1 MQPSLPSFASRCWG
15 DGIESVHAAF
25 PSRLATCR
33 RVPLWLAAVVS
44 LAVLP
49 GCIDMMSDKDLQDCE
64 VREQGARDPDLSACV
79 RASAFMA
86 ADAPEA
92 CVPASAF
99 SGEADC
105 LLLDASAVLC
115 DDGWPFDMEV
125 FLDESHT
132 SLDCNGQSIEHGEEG
147 RPRSGIRAPYERS
160 VSDVRVA
167 NCTIQYVQR
176 YGVDLKRLFR
186 GAELEGSM
194 QGHERIS
201 ITSSRIGHTGQIGV
215 YVGQNSRD
223 VLIEDVDIVDT
234 YTGIY
239 LEAGSKGAVVHR
251 ASILDSYER
260 AGIHVDSSQE
270 NLIEH
275 SRFQG
280 NAGGAILLYKNCGER
295 YGQVCPIRR
304 RLGASHNTIRY
315 NEFYGDGVSVADR
328 QFKTYAMGW
337 CAGIDVVGHWRDR
350 SDDNAV
356 YGNRFFHGSTLEIR
370 DEPNLVFSNA
380 FVDSV
385 LEIGVRAPL
394 GDKPIYFSGL
404 IAGNTFTE
412 GSWIGVLG
420 KSVLA
425 FHDVEVA
432 DNIDSEG
439 KCYTEYRP
447 REECIH
453 RAGGRCYGD
462 AHQIEDAVCSLPH

>member
-1 MQPSLPSFASRCWG
+1 MPSFALRRWG
-15 DGIESVHAAF
+15 VGIETVHAAC
-25 PSRLATCR
+25 PSRLAAIR
-33 RVPLWLAAVVS
+33 RVPCWLAAALS
-44 LAVLP
+44 AAVLP
-49 GCIDMMSDKDLQDCE
+49 GCIDLVSDKELQDCD
-64 VREQGARDPDLSACV
+64 VREKGARDPDLSGCV
-79 RASAFMA
+79 RASDFVTVDLA
-86 ADAPEA
+86 EA

-99 SGEADC
+99 SGASDC
-105 LLLDASAVLC
+105 LLLDTDAVLC

-125 FLDESHT
+125 YLDASGV
-132 SLDCNGQSIEHGEEG
+132 SLDCNGQVIEHAEDS
-147 RPRSGIRAPYERS
+147 RPRSGIRTPYERT
-160 VSDVRVA
+160 VSDIRIE

-176 YGVDLKRLFR
+176 YGIDLKRLFR
-186 GAELEGSM
+186 GAELGGPM

-201 ITSSRIGHTGQIGV
+201 IVSSRIAHTGQIGL

-223 VLIEDVDIVDT
+223 VVIDDVEIADT
-234 YTGIY
+234 YAGIY
-239 LEAGSKGAVVHR
+239 LEAGSKRAVVHR

-260 AGIHVDSSQE
+260 AGIHVDASQE

-280 NAGGAILLYKNCGER
+280 NAGGAIRLYKNCGER

-304 RLGASHNTIRY
+304 RLSASHNTIRY

-350 SDDNAV
+350 SGDNAV
-356 YGNRFFHGSTLEIR
+356 YGNRFLHGSTLEIR

-385 LEIGVRAPL
+385 LEIGTRAPL
-394 GDKPIYFSGL
+394 GDSPIRFSGL
-404 IAGNTFTE
+404 ITGNTFAE

-420 KSVLA
+420 KPALA
-425 FHDVEVA
+425 LHDVEVA
-432 DNIDSEG
+432 NNLDSNG
-439 KCYTEYRP
+439 QCYTEYRP

-453 RAGGRCYGD
+453 QAGGRCYGE
-462 AHQIEDAVCSLPH
+462 AEQIEQAVCSLPH